1 MVEIKQIKY
10 YRMPKLLTTEVWLLW
25 NYLPT
30 QSPICPKQ
38 MELTA
43 IRSVSEASPTLL
55 RPASCTFLAAM
66 VSGTAAEVTFGNDE
80 PMGAAESFKRTSAV
94 RS

>member
-1 MVEIKQIKY
+1 MSKHIALAHLRILYFLCLSSYKIRAASSY
-10 YRMPKLLTTEVWLLW
+10 
-25 NYLPT
+25 
-30 QSPICPKQ
+30 SP
-38 MELTA
+38 
-43 IRSVSEASPTLL
+43 SGASPTLL

-80 PMGAAESFKRTSAV
+80 PMGAAESFKRTSAA